1 MPPILKP
8 DYGDGKGIAMKRNV
22 GMVGR
27 VVRLVLGMG
36 LGYTA
41 FIVPGAWAWV
51 AGMLG
56 VIGIVTGLTG
66 FCALYAVLGINTGRH
81 ADMVRMPR

>member
-1 MPPILKP
+1 
-8 DYGDGKGIAMKRNV
+8 MKRNV
-22 GMVGR
+22 GMVDQ

-51 AGMLG
+51 AGVLG
-56 VIGIVTGLTG
+56 VIGVVTGLAG
-66 FCALYAVLGINTGRH
+66 FCALYTVFGINTDRH